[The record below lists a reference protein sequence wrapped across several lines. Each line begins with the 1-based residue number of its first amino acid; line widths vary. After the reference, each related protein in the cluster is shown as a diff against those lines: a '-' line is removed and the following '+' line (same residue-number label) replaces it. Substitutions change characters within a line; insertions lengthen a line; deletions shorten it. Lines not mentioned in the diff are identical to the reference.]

1 MSDERW
7 QFYFD
12 IGIMAAVR
20 CTWLAVPLMR
30 QAEWGRVI
38 NISSEAA
45 QLGLPMEAP
54 YMAAKAG
61 LNALQEH
68 GVGARLRKHPGQH
81 GHAESVQLGRDRQ
94 FMEMS
99 GVTDRYDPENLAAI
113 WNWMRDVNGRRHGG
127 TIGRVGLANELSP
140 LLLLLG
146 SPANS
151 YIVGANIPV
160 DAGTDFSSG

>member
-1 MSDERW
+1 
-7 QFYFD
+7 
-12 IGIMAAVR
+12 
-20 CTWLAVPLMR
+20 
-30 QAEWGRVI
+30 
-38 NISSEAA
+38 
-45 QLGLPMEAP
+45 
-54 YMAAKAG
+54 
-61 LNALQEH
+61 
-68 GVGARLRKHPGQH
+68 
-81 GHAESVQLGRDRQ
+81 
-94 FMEMS
+94 MEMS

-113 WNWMRDVNGRRHGG
+113 WNWMRDVNGRGHGG